1 MIMKHT
7 LETLLQKNHGNI
19 TEAVINEALDYDTPK
34 AFFED
39 LLQYGCQS

>member
-1 MIMKHT
+1 MKDT
-7 LETLLQKNHGNI
+7 LQNLLQKNDGNI